1 MFGVI
6 ITGHGTFAEGMESAV
21 RLLAGENQA
30 IRAVNF
36 MPDQSE
42 EDYREMLSA
51 CLESMKGFERILILC
66 DILGGTPFKTAYLL
80 RRDREQTEIFYGV
93 NLPLVLEICMQVI
106 SGSGNIPVPGELAE
120 AGKQSVGYIEKP

>member
-66 DILGGTPFKTAYLL
+66 DILGARPSKRLTCCAGTGS
-80 RRDREQTEIFYGV
+80 RRKSSTV
-93 NLPLVLEICMQVI
+93 
-106 SGSGNIPVPGELAE
+106 
-120 AGKQSVGYIEKP
+120 